1 MIDVKG
7 KRVLFITTKN
17 LDYIRN
23 TQEIN
28 LLKKDCSKIDIIG
41 SHKKSYPKRLIYVYF
56 KLLIT
61 SMKNYDTV
69 FVGFAPQL
77 ILPVFSL
84 KFRKVQ
90 VIIDFF
96 ISMYDTL
103 AFDRKKFK
111 PRSIPGRI
119 LKKIDAFTLK
129 KADIIISDTK
139 AHGKYFAEEFGAI
152 PEKINPLYL
161 EADRE
166 IFHPMEVERPENLK
180 DKFVVLYFGSI
191 LPLQGIDI
199 ILKSFGL
206 LKDEK
211 NMYFYV
217 IGPISDKFNK
227 PVSDNIEYIPWLP
240 QDKLAQYIAMSD
252 LCLAGHFNKK
262 NNKAN
267 RTIPG
272 KAYIY
277 EAMEKPMIL
286 GDNSATRE
294 RYTDSNMTYFVEMGN
309 PKALA
314 ELIRKIGKGR

>member
-1 MIDVKG
+1 MIDVKD

-28 LLKKDCSKIDIIG
+28 LIKKDCSKLDIIG
-41 SHKKSYPKRLIYVYF
+41 SPKKSYPKRLLYVYF
-56 KLLIT
+56 KLLRT
-61 SMKNYDTV
+61 RMKNYDIV

-77 ILPVFSL
+77 ILPIFSL

-96 ISMYDTL
+96 ISMYDTI

-111 PRSIPGRI
+111 PKSIPGRL
-119 LKKIDAFTLK
+119 LKKIDAYTLK

-139 AHGKYFAEEFGAI
+139 AHGKYFAEEFGAS
-152 PEKINPLYL
+152 PEKISTLYL
-161 EADRE
+161 EADRK
-166 IFHPMEVERPENLK
+166 IYHPMEVERPKNLK
-180 DKFVVLYFGSI
+180 DKFIVLYFASI
-191 LPLQGIDI
+191 LPLQGVDV
-199 ILKSFGL
+199 ILKSLQL

-211 NMYFYV
+211 DMYFYV
-217 IGPISDKFNK
+217 IGPISDKFKK
-227 PVSDNIEYIPWLP
+227 PESENIEYISWLS

-277 EAMEKPMIL
+277 EAMDKPMIL

-294 RYTDSNMTYFVEMGN
+294 RYTDSDMTYFVEMGN